1 MAGSRSCPRTQTG
14 STIFSSEFVAAA
26 RTAACLMPAWGFM
39 LNIDT
44 DTLGMDASC
53 FVQANAAED
62 AGEPA
67 IDRGAA
73 P

>member
-1 MAGSRSCPRTQTG
+1 
-14 STIFSSEFVAAA
+14 
-26 RTAACLMPAWGFM
+26 MPAWGFM